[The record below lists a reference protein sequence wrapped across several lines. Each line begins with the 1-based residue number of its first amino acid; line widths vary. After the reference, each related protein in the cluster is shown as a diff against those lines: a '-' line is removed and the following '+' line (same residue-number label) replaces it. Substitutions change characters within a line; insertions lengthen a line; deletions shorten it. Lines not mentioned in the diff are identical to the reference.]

1 MDREMHLRHLREAE
15 RHVAEGEQHIA
26 VQEERIAVLDRA
38 GCETELARELLAT
51 FRVALASH
59 IAHRDLII
67 HEINRRS

>member
-1 MDREMHLRHLREAE
+1 MHLRHLREAE

-26 VQEERIAVLDRA
+26 DQEERVAFLDRA
-38 GCETELARELLAT
+38 GCGTELALELLAT

-67 HEINRRS
+67 HEIKSAKLSR